1 MSHIEIGI
9 TGGIGSG
16 KSIIAHILHT
26 MQYPVYDT
34 DSHAKQLMNTPTLKL
49 QLHQQWGNTI
59 FNNDGSLNRQQLAA
73 IVFNNPTQ
81 LTTLNNIVHPA
92 VRHDYAQWVTQ
103 QQSHIVFVESA
114 ILQQANMV
122 DNLHHIW
129 IVEAD
134 RETRIERVIKRNNCT
149 RQEVEARIA
158 SQQLTITHPHTH
170 FINND
175 NNQALLPQII
185 KLLKELQH

>member
-16 KSIIAHILHT
+16 KSIISHILRT

-34 DSHAKQLMNTPTLKL
+34 DSQAKRLMNTPTLQQQL
-49 QLHQQWGNTI
+49 QQQWGNNI
-59 FNNDGSLNRQQLAA
+59 FKNDGSLNRQQLAT

-81 LTTLNNIVHPA
+81 LAILNNIVHPA
-92 VRHDYAQWVTQ
+92 VRHDYTQWVTQ

-114 ILQQANMV
+114 ILQQAHMT
-122 DNLHHIW
+122 DTLHHVW
-129 IVEAD
+129 IVQAD
-134 RETRIERVIKRNNCT
+134 RETRIDRVIKRNNCT

-170 FINND
+170 IINND
-175 NNQALLPQII
+175 NNHAILPQII